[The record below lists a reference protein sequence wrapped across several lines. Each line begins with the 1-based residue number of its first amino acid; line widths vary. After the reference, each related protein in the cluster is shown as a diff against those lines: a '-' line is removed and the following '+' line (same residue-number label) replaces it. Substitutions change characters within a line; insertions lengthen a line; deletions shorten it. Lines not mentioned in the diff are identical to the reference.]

1 MVFSRWKTCLLA
13 MGMEMSRRS
22 AARVKLPLCTT
33 WQKTFMLSRV
43 SMLGFLVCMGF
54 QAAFVANLRNLLV
67 AINGGKL
74 LRGLRNGLRK
84 ISLQCFKR
92 CVFFQAATRFYC
104 IDCRNSQ
111 REIALADDV

>member
-1 MVFSRWKTCLLA
+1 MVFSRWETCLLA

-43 SMLGFLVCMGF
+43 SMLGFLVRIGF
-54 QAAFVANLRNLLV
+54 QAAFVANLKNLLV

-74 LRGLRNGLRK
+74 LRGLRNGLNQQARNALN
-84 ISLQCFKR
+84 SAP
-92 CVFFQAATRFYC
+92 FFR
-104 IDCRNSQ
+104 
-111 REIALADDV
+111 LP